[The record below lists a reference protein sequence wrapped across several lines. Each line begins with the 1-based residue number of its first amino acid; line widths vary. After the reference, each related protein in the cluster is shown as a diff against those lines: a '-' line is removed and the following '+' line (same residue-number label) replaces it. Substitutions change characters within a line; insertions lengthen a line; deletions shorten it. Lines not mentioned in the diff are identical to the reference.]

1 MSPEPCIA
9 HSMDTAH
16 SDRVSQGQEGG
27 MSEYHPPVGRWARD
41 SGPAPGVFLN
51 CCKPIKPQP
60 AVCDDHHHTNADTK
74 AGSAVPKGLSSR
86 GPSDNS
92 HRLCPI

>member
-9 HSMDTAH
+9 HSMDIAH
-16 SDRVSQGQEGG
+16 SDWASQGQEGG
-27 MSEYHPPVGRWARD
+27 TSEYNPLVGKWARD

-60 AVCDDHHHTNADTK
+60 AVCDDHHHTNT
-74 AGSAVPKGLSSR
+74 GSAVPKGLSSR
-86 GPSDNS
+86 GPGDNS
-92 HRLCPI
+92 PIRRLCLI